1 MAYCNYCGHKIPDGV
16 NFCPECGANI
26 VSPQTNSPVMMTPK
40 KEETAF
46 QKFSKFFGIILM
58 ILSFVDFQSDPPLF
72 TIIFSLAI
80 IIGAIFCLSQKYRL
94 KGFTIVALIVAALC
108 LMLSISQGKEMGFL
122 RVPAK
127 EEYSQVN
134 RKASSM
140 NEAKEQKTEKSDM
153 PSKAE
158 IEEKQGTTSKIEI
171 EEKQDITS
179 KIEKEE
185 MPDTTS
191 KVKTEKTE
199 TEDKQ
204 DMAADVE
211 TDKEKPQG
219 GVTPELK
226 EFLDSYE
233 EFVDEYVDFMKGYL
247 NDPTN
252 VVSMLGE
259 YTEIMTKY
267 TEFMDKIDKYDS
279 KDMSV
284 EDAKYYLEV
293 TTRCTQKMLELY

>member
-94 KGFTIVALIVAALC
+94 KGFTIVALIIAVLC

-122 RVPAK
+122 RVPDK
-127 EEYSQVN
+127 EEYAQSE

-140 NEAKEQKTEKSDM
+140 SEAKEQKTEKSDT
-153 PSKAE
+153 PSKD
-158 IEEKQGTTSKIEI
+158 EI

-185 MPDTTS
+185 KPDTTS

-233 EFVDEYVDFMKGYL
+233 DFVDEYVDFMKGYL

-267 TEFMDKIDKYDS
+267 TDFMEKIDKYDS